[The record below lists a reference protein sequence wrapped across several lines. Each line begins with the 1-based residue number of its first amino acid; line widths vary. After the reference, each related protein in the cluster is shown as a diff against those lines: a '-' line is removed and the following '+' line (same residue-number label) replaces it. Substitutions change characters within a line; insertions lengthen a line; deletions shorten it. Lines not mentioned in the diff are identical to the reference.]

1 MGGKKPGPR
10 LLPCADKCLVSTS
23 STDRPG
29 KFASCTPQNEPHCAL
44 PSHLCQSI
52 LSTVY
57 DAIIVTDSLG
67 KIVSWNPAASRV
79 FGYDPSEVIGKSISL
94 IMPPDSKE
102 AFRLRSKEEGL
113 TPPHMF
119 DTPIELSGLT
129 KIGNIVPIELTLVP
143 WDRGGEIYFVSTI
156 RDISERKSAELLL
169 LENEQ
174 LQSALY
180 GAMRE
185 GVCIHELIFDDDG
198 RPIDY
203 QILDA
208 NPAYSKLT
216 EIPPHIAVGSL
227 ASELFGQGSAPFLDI
242 YAEVATTGV
251 PQDFEI
257 IWEPQHKTFHVSV
270 FSLRE
275 DQFAT
280 VFADITAKKR
290 AEQALTASE
299 AKYRKLTEE
308 ASDTVWTMEL
318 DFDNPNLLEAF
329 QDAKFTYVSPAIY
342 QLRGL
347 SPEDVCSEPP
357 HKTLTPDSQFAA
369 FELLQREVEHFHQT
383 GNIRRQKIELEQQH
397 VDGRGIWTELSVSLT
412 TDETGALSGIH
423 GISRDISERKGAQDA
438 LSQNEERMTK
448 IAQVFSTLGSNTG
461 ENIQKLTALCGELLG
476 ADCALYNYLEGDMVC
491 SLGSWNVPEDYEIVS
506 KAEGHICTD
515 LVDNPP
521 PDGQYYVFGLLT
533 SPYAETDPNVKKYGL
548 KTYLGNLIRCH
559 SEPIGTLCVVYTSD
573 YEPTKADR
581 KILSIIATTISGEE
595 ERRMAELALRES
607 EERFR
612 DLTEALPQTVYET
625 DLEGRISYANS
636 QAFETF
642 GYPTSPIE
650 EGISLSDLI
659 AKKDW
664 PRLSESIQ
672 SLRSGGKT
680 SGREYLAIKSDG
692 ATFPIV
698 VYTRTKK
705 QDGRVV
711 GFRGIAVDITE
722 RRKLEA
728 EMQRNAKM
736 KAVGRLAGG
745 IAHDFNN
752 LLMVMVGNASLA
764 GVLTSPEE
772 EAERTNVLSE
782 IERIGKEAK
791 ALTDQLLTFAK
802 GGSPVKETASMVELL
817 KETSQLM
824 LRGSNVIAKHDHPLD
839 LWAVDID
846 RSQIGQVVQNLVVN
860 ADQSMPEGGTI
871 TLSSRNISDPPN
883 LPPGDYVELSF
894 SDTGIGIRPNELEE
908 IFEPF
913 YTTKDKGH
921 GLGLATTYRIV
932 QNHGGDIHVDSELGK
947 GSTFTVFL
955 PARPGVKPLPSYA
968 PPSDLTTG
976 SSRILLMDDEDS
988 VRLSASRMLEKL
1000 GYSCTCTR
1008 DGTDAIEEYHAA
1020 LSEKPFDLVILDLTV
1035 PGGMGGVEALK
1046 KLKELDP
1053 NVLAIASS
1061 GYTNDDTMADPQA
1074 RGFANVLPKPYTL
1087 QRISDTVAQTLKKQ
1101 TS

>member
-1 MGGKKPGPR
+1 MAGKKPDPK
-10 LLPCADKCLVSTS
+10 LLPRADKCLVSDSPSRRSQFT
-23 STDRPG
+23 
-29 KFASCTPQNEPHCAL
+29 ACTPKSESHCVL
-44 PSHLCQSI
+44 PPHLCQSI

-57 DAIIVTDSLG
+57 DAIVVTDSKG

-79 FGYDPSEVIGKSISL
+79 FGYGPQEAIGKPISL

-102 AFRLRSKEEGL
+102 AFKLRSLEGGFA
-113 TPPHMF
+113 PPHMF
-119 DTPIELSGLT
+119 DRPIELSGLA
-129 KIGNIVPIELTLVP
+129 KDGNIVPIELTLVP
-143 WDRGGEIYFVSTI
+143 WERGEETYFVSTI

-169 LENEQ
+169 LENQQ

-185 GVCIHELIFDDDG
+185 GVCIHELVFDDEG
-198 RPIDY
+198 RPVDY

-208 NPAYSKLT
+208 NPAYSQLT
-216 EIPPHIAVGSL
+216 EIPIDEAVGCL
-227 ASELFGQGSAPFLDI
+227 ASELYGQGFPPFLDI

-251 PQDFEI
+251 ARDFEVV
-257 IWEPQHKTFHVSV
+257 WQPQNKTFHVSV

-290 AEQALTASE
+290 AEEALTASE

-318 DFDNPNLLEAF
+318 DFNHPDLMEAF
-329 QDAKFTYVSPAIY
+329 LQARFTYVSPTIY

-347 SPEDVCSEPP
+347 RPEQVCLEPP
-357 HKTLTPDSQFAA
+357 HKTLTKESQVAA
-369 FELLQREVEHFHQT
+369 FTLLREEVDHFNRT
-383 GNIRRQKIELEQQH
+383 GEIRRQKVELEQEH
-397 VDGRGIWTELSVSLT
+397 IDGYGIWTELSVSLT
-412 TDETGALSGIH
+412 VDENGLLSGIH
-423 GISRDISERKGAQDA
+423 GISRDIRERKAAQDA
-438 LSQNEERMTK
+438 LTQNEERMTK
-448 IAQVFSTLGSNTG
+448 IAHIFSTLGSNTG
-461 ENIQKLTALCGELLG
+461 ENIQKLTALCGELLN
-476 ADCALYNYLEGDMVC
+476 ADCALYNYLEGDLLC
-491 SLGSWNVPEDYEIVS
+491 SLGSWHVPEDYEVVS
-506 KAEGHICTD
+506 KADGHICSD
-515 LVDNPP
+515 LIDCPP
-521 PDGQYYVFGLLT
+521 PDGQQFVPGLME
-533 SPYAETDPNVKKYGL
+533 SPYAETDPNVRKYGL
-548 KTYLGNLIRCH
+548 KTYLGNLIKCQGE
-559 SEPIGTLCVVYTSD
+559 SIGTLCVLYTSD
-573 YEPTKADR
+573 YEPTEADR
-581 KILSIIATTISGEE
+581 KILSILATTISGEE

-612 DLTEALPQTVYET
+612 DLTETLPQTVYET

-642 GYPTSPIE
+642 GYHPSTIE
-650 EGISLSDLI
+650 DGITLSDLI

-664 PRLSESIQ
+664 PRLSESIS
-672 SLRSGGKT
+672 SLRAGGQT
-680 SGREYLAIKSDG
+680 SGREYLAVKSDG
-692 ATFPIV
+692 STFPIV

-705 QDGRVV
+705 RDNRVV
-711 GFRGIAVDITE
+711 GFRGIVVDITE
-722 RRKLEA
+722 RRKLEV

-772 EAERTNVLSE
+772 EEERTNVLAE
-782 IERIGKEAK
+782 IERIGKKAK

-802 GGSPVKETASMVELL
+802 GGSPVKETASMKELL
-817 KETSQLM
+817 EETSQLM
-824 LRGSNVIAKHDHPLD
+824 LRGSNVNAKHDHPDD

-871 TLSSRNISDPPN
+871 TLSSRNISNPPN

-894 SDTGIGIRPNELEE
+894 TDTGIGIRPNELEE

-932 QNHGGDIHVDSELGK
+932 QNHGGDIHVKSKLGQ

-955 PARPGVKPLPSYA
+955 PARPGAKPIPSHI
-968 PPSDLTTG
+968 PSSNLTTG
-976 SSRILLMDDEDS
+976 NARILLMDDEDS
-988 VRLSASRMLEKL
+988 VRNSASRMLERL
-1000 GYSCTCTR
+1000 GYTCVCAV
-1008 DGTDAIEEYHAA
+1008 DGADAIEEYKKA
-1020 LSEKPFDLVILDLTV
+1020 LSDDPFDLVILDLTV
-1035 PGGMGGVEALK
+1035 PGGMGGVEALMQ
-1046 KLKELDP
+1046 LKELDP

-1061 GYTNDDTMADPQA
+1061 GYTQDNTMSHPKE

-1087 QRISDTVAQTLKKQ
+1087 QRISDAVAQTLKQ